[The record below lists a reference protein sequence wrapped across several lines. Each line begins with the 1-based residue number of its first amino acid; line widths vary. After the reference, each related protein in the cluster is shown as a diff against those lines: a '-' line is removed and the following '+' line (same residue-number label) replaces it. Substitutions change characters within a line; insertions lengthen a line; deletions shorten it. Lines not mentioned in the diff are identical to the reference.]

1 MAFDLALKIF
11 TVEICVLIT
20 LLMHGHL
27 IVVIYQHLHLKSQN
41 YNGMTLNL
49 FRIVNVAHKQVNLT

>member
-1 MAFDLALKIF
+1 M
-11 TVEICVLIT
+11 
-20 LLMHGHL
+20 
-27 IVVIYQHLHLKSQN
+27 IVAIYQHLHLKSQN